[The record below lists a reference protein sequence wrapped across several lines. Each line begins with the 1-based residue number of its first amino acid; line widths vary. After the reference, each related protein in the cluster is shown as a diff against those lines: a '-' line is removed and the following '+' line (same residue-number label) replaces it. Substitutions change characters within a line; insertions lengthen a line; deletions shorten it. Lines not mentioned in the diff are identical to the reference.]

1 MVTLSL
7 HKETKEPNPVK
18 AMLEPL
24 SLDNLVSQ
32 DSHLNPDSPFN
43 LVIKANKSFNHLNLA
58 KVTPVPLNRL
68 NQNNPVNHNNQTKDN
83 SLHKSTLALHSDHL
97 VTLIH
102 LEA

>member
-7 HKETKEPNPVK
+7 PKETKELSLVK
-18 AMLEPL
+18 VILEPL
-24 SLDNLVSQ
+24 SLFNLV
-32 DSHLNPDSPFN
+32 NPDSPFN
-43 LVIKANKSFNHLNLA
+43 LVIKANKSFNHLNQA